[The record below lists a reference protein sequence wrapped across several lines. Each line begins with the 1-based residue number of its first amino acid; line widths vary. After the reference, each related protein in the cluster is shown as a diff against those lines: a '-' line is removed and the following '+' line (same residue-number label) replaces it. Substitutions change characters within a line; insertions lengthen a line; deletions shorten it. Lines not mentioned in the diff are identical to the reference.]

1 MKILIIED
9 EPATAR
15 NLEYIIRSIE
25 STTTVLAIIPSI
37 EESVIW
43 LEQNVNSCDLIFMDI
58 ELSDGSSFEIF
69 KRVQFYTPVIFVT
82 AYNEF
87 ALQAFKSNGI
97 DYILKPFDETDLKQ
111 AILK

>member
-43 LEQNVNSCDLIFMDI
+43 LEQNVNSCDLIFMDR

-69 KRVQFYTPVIFVT
+69 Y
-82 AYNEF
+82 
-87 ALQAFKSNGI
+87 
-97 DYILKPFDETDLKQ
+97 
-111 AILK
+111 